1 MLLDSL
7 HGISGAISHAGFR
20 WASVYSQRDLTPTG
34 TTEKGLDGAEL
45 TAWHAAQLAS
55 SGGAAAAAVSDCAGA
70 SAGDAGGDDAAS
82 SRCRPLVT
90 AKGVLGHLDRL
101 LALHEKAALQTTLP
115 HIADL
120 AVDVSFA
127 IRVPACCCLWCVLPR
142 ADHAL
147 IPLLHAFLLMQLPLP
162 KYLVDGRHL
171 TFVTLTALLRHVVDH
186 VLGSGTGAGAGAGA
200 VSEAS
205 AGDAVIGAGM
215 AGHILHLLQANL
227 SAVLA
232 SDNALALSV
241 AGLRPPSLV
250 LDSLLPLL
258 VRLVNVADRR
268 SVPSVACCELHLF
281 VGPYSEI
288 FVRFHLT
295 HFATTLSVPLCVS
308 LLSTLTTASSRVP
321 QLSQRTQPAVSR
333 RRDTD
338 RDWHVPVFPHAC
350 ATGRRR
356 AVAVAVGAW
365 PARWRRHTG
374 RVGAGAG
381 AVVRGR
387 VSAHQRAVHPAV

>member
-55 SGGAAAAAVSDCAGA
+55 SGAAVAVSDGAGA
-70 SAGDAGGDDAAS
+70 SAGDDDAAS
-82 SRCRPLVT
+82 LRCRPLVT

-101 LALHEKAALQTTLP
+101 LTLHEKAALQTTLP

-200 VSEAS
+200 VSDAS

-258 VRLVNVADRR
+258 VRLVNVADGR
-268 SVPSVACCELHLF
+268 SVFFVA
-281 VGPYSEI
+281 
-288 FVRFHLT
+288 
-295 HFATTLSVPLCVS
+295 
-308 LLSTLTTASSRVP
+308 
-321 QLSQRTQPAVSR
+321 AVSSLHSR
-333 RRDTD
+333 LNMF
-338 RDWHVPVFPHAC
+338 WY
-350 ATGRRR
+350 
-356 AVAVAVGAW
+356 AVLGN
-365 PARWRRHTG
+365 
-374 RVGAGAG
+374 
-381 AVVRGR
+381 
-387 VSAHQRAVHPAV
+387 